1 MRPSSTPRAPL
12 ARSTLIQMGV
22 RIAVIIALTTL
33 FSYLHMRHTLRREAL
48 ARLEQ
53 HVSERAEREEA
64 IFVLAEDNHATLR
77 KALQERIRA
86 LEPREVEARF
96 ELLFARM
103 PDGSV
108 RSRLEGFDGTKMPG
122 VYVPRRVNLDLDV
135 RRRILAAYDVL
146 SQYGPALLTRFTD
159 TFITLPEGPNII
171 YWPANPTYSHD
182 AGPDEDFSS
191 LEYVVSSLPEK
202 NPRRLTSWT
211 AVYEEP
217 ITHGRLVTA
226 ATPVDLDGRLV
237 MTVGHDVLL
246 DELMTR
252 TLNARLPGA
261 YNVILRDDGELIAY
275 PGMKE
280 ETAPGTAATPPEDPE
295 RMAHLR
301 SLSERV
307 KNRSPGETP
316 LVLPEHQ
323 EYLAVARLKGPGW
336 NFVTVLPEIEM
347 SRPAAEAARIVLL
360 LGVGSLIL
368 ELIIMSWVLRQ
379 QVTRPLLAFSQATER
394 LASGNDLQVELDT
407 SREDELGQLA
417 RSFRLMANEVQ
428 RREESLRQAN
438 ETLEQRVQ
446 ERTREL
452 GDIQQQLVQTARR
465 AGMAEIATNVL
476 HNVGNVLNSVYTS
489 AQLARERTAQMR
501 LEHVRRL
508 ANLLDEHQ
516 SDLGTFLTQSPQGQH
531 MRPFLHTLGENL
543 LEERKEI
550 LSLLEEVGRYTEHI
564 GDIVNV
570 QQDYARV
577 PRLQEPVLLSASVE
591 DALRIN
597 AAGLTRQQVKVE
609 RHLEPLPPVLTDKHK
624 LLMILVNLISNA
636 QHALEEVP
644 ADERRLSVKLE
655 RTPEARL
662 RLSIHDSGVGI
673 APEMLTRIFQ
683 SGFTT
688 REEGHGFGLHSSAL
702 AAQELDGSLSA
713 HSDGPGRGA
722 TFTLEL
728 PYVVPEGQ

>member
-12 ARSTLIQMGV
+12 SRSTLIQMGV

-33 FSYLHMRHTLRREAL
+33 FSYLHVLHTLRTQAL

-64 IFVLAEDNHATLR
+64 IFVLAEDNHAILR
-77 KALQERIRA
+77 EALQERIRA
-86 LEPREVEARF
+86 LQPREVEARF
-96 ELLFARM
+96 DLLFARM

-108 RSRLEGFDGTKMPG
+108 RSRLEGFDGTRVAG
-122 VYVPRRVNLDLDV
+122 VYVPRRVKLDLEL

-146 SQYGPALLTRFTD
+146 AQYGPAFRTRFTD
-159 TFITLPEGPNII
+159 TFITFPDGPNVI

-182 AGPDEDFSS
+182 AAPDEDFSQ
-191 LEYVVSSLPEK
+191 LEYVLASLPEN

-217 ITHGRLVTA
+217 VSQSRLVTA

-252 TLNARLPGA
+252 TLNAHLPGA
-261 YNVILRDDGELIAY
+261 YNVILRDDGQLIAH
-275 PGMKE
+275 PGMN
-280 ETAPGTAATPPEDPE
+280 TSPEDPE
-295 RMAHLR
+295 WMAHLR
-301 SLSERV
+301 SLTERV
-307 KNRSPGETP
+307 KNRAPGKAP
-316 LVLPEHQ
+316 LLVPEHH

-336 NFVTVLPEIEM
+336 NFVTVLPESEM
-347 SRPAAEAARIVLL
+347 SRPAFEAARIVLL
-360 LGVGSLIL
+360 LGVVSLLL
-368 ELIIMSWVLRQ
+368 ELLIMSWVLRQ
-379 QVTRPLLAFSQATER
+379 QVTRPLLAFTQATDR
-394 LASGNDLQVELDT
+394 LASGNDFQVELDT
-407 SREDELGQLA
+407 SRGDELGQLA
-417 RSFRLMANEVQ
+417 RSFQHMANEVQ

-438 ETLEQRVQ
+438 ETLEQRVE

-452 GDIQQQLVQTARR
+452 RDIQQQLIQTARR
-465 AGMAEIATNVL
+465 AGMAEVATNVL

-501 LEHVRRL
+501 LEQVRRV

-516 SDLGTFLTQSPQGQH
+516 SDLGAFLTQSPQGRL
-531 MRPFLHTLGENL
+531 MRPFLHSLGENL
-543 LEERKEI
+543 LQERKEV

-564 GDIVNV
+564 GEIVNV

-577 PRLQEPVLLSASVE
+577 PRMQEPVLLSASVE

-636 QHALEEVP
+636 QHALEGVP
-644 ADERRLSVKLE
+644 ADERRLSVTLE
-655 RTPEARL
+655 RTPEDRL
-662 RLSIHDSGVGI
+662 RIRIHDSGVGI
-673 APEMLTRIFQ
+673 APELLTRIFQ
-683 SGFTT
+683 YGFTT

-728 PYVVPEGQ
+728 PYLVPEGP